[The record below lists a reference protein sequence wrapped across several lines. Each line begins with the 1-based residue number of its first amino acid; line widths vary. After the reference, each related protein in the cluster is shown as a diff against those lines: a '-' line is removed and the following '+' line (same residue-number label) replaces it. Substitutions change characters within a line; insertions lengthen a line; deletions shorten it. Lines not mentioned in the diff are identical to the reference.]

1 MTSEKSGAKRNNR
14 ALRRSAGKWIKRVLL
29 AAFGLGLLAMIVFA
43 WLPKPVSVE
52 TAVAE
57 KGKLV
62 VTVDE
67 DGRTR
72 VKDRY
77 VISAPLTGNVARV
90 ELRPGDSVKQGD
102 VLARL
107 VPLTAPLLDARTRK
121 EAEARVNASAAARLQ
136 AKAQI
141 ERAQATLAYA
151 KKQAKQT
158 RELVAKGVVA
168 ESEADRTDLEERSR
182 EAELTSAKFGAKV
195 ADHELSMARAA
206 LGAFSAPGKVP
217 SGEQMVVPSPVAGRV
232 LKVIQES
239 EGVVQAGA
247 PLVEVGDPSAL
258 EIVVDVLTSD
268 AVRIPSGARVLIE
281 RWGGETLH
289 GRVRLVEPSAFTR
302 LSALGVEEQRVNAVI
317 DLDEPYAKWKPL
329 MDGYRVEAKII
340 VWQGEDVVKVP
351 SSALF
356 RSGDGWAVFVTRD
369 GRAQTTAVKIGQNNG
384 LEAQIME
391 GLAPG
396 DRVVVHPSDRV
407 ADGVRVEYR

>member
-1 MTSEKSGAKRNNR
+1 VTSEAKRNNR
-14 ALRRSAGKWIKRVLL
+14 ALRRTASKWIKRVLL

-43 WLPKPVSVE
+43 WLPKPVAVE
-52 TAVAE
+52 TALAA

-77 VISAPLTGNVARV
+77 VISAPLMGNVARV

-107 VPLTAPLLDARTRK
+107 VPLTAPLLDARTKK
-121 EAEARVNASAAARLQ
+121 EAEARVSASGAARLQ

-141 ERAQATLAYA
+141 RRAEATLEYA

-158 RELVAKGVVA
+158 RELVKKGVVA
-168 ESEADRTDLEERSR
+168 EAEADRANLEERSR

-217 SGEQMVVPSPVAGRV
+217 SGDQMVVPSPVAGRV

-268 AVRIPSGARVLIE
+268 AVRIPAGARVLIE

-317 DLDEPYAKWKPL
+317 DLDEPYAKWKAL

-340 VWQGEDVVKVP
+340 VWQGDDVVKVP

-369 GRAQTTAVKIGQNNG
+369 GRAVTTSVQLGQNNG
-384 LEAQIME
+384 LEAQILE
-391 GLAPG
+391 GLAAG

-407 ADGVRVEYR
+407 ADGVRVDYR